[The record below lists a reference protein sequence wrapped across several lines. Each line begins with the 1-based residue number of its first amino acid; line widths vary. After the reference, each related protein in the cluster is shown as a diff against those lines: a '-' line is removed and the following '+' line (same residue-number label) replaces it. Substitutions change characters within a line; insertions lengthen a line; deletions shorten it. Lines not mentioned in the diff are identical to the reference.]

1 MGDTRTWEPGC
12 NLVAEDGEADCMY
25 LIHTGQLRAVVHGQG
40 VRVTELNTLGP
51 GELFGELMI
60 SGERRAASGVW
71 PVWW

>member
-1 MGDTRTWEPGC
+1 VGDTRTWEPGC
-12 NLVAEDGEADCMY
+12 NLVAEDDEADCMY